1 LPSIRPPRTTIARLT
16 AMTKKATAAFGDVR
30 LRELLPDEIGAWA
43 KRLPEGHRHDA
54 MVAFRQVLNAGVRW
68 KLIDE
73 NPAKLVPN
81 PLPRRAEIRP
91 FESWEEI
98 EAVAE
103 ELGPFEAIP
112 IFAAGTGLRP
122 EEWLALDRRD
132 VDRVGRAVTVRRTF
146 SGGELREYGKT
157 SRSRRRVPLRTRVL
171 DALEALPPRLD
182 TPLLLP
188 ALRGGYVNLH
198 NWRAREWKPAIRAAG
213 IEPERRIC
221 DLRHTYATFSLAAG
235 VSLFTLSR
243 RMGTSVE
250 MIDRTYGHLAPDAE
264 DYERRLLDTFDASA
278 TAAREEAR

>member
-1 LPSIRPPRTTIARLT
+1 
-16 AMTKKATAAFGDVR
+16 MTKKATAAFGDVR

-171 DALEALPPRLD
+171 DALEALRPRLD